1 MNEGLNVFRQLAPE
15 QIERRLRR
23 CGIEADSISIG
34 RGSRRQDTRDT
45 QNHSDGQD
53 PASYRQHYR
62 VLIFNLSVLD
72 CQPLGAGAAMGG
84 GLGAGW
90 LAGDGSGGGRVG
102 GQEEYESGGV
112 GVGGQGGN
120 GSEGVGVGGQGGN
133 GSEGVGVGGQEEY
146 GSSGVG
152 VGVQEENGSGRV
164 GVGRQEEYGN
174 GGGVAGGQEEY
185 GNSGGGVGGQEEYG
199 HGGGRVGGQEE
210 YGRGRGGAREQGEYG
225 SGVVGAGEQEEYE
238 RGGPGVEER
247 EEYGSGSVGV
257 GRQGEYRNGGDEFGS
272 LGGGGREL
280 RGAAG
285 VLRTTAVRA
294 LYSLGLDSGEVELRA
309 MGGRRYM
316 VTGITP
322 VMPDPAGA
330 LHQPYRSASAALAR
344 MLDSEQPGR
353 PGLLMGMDPEFLLLR
368 KSSGRVVPASRYLP
382 MDGVAGCDAGPPG
395 TRGVFPVAELR
406 PAPRGE
412 PRALLAQL
420 MSAAREADRLIA
432 DRSLRWRAGGMP
444 LRGWALGG
452 HLHFSGVTLCAPL
465 LRALDNYLALPLF
478 LLEDIRAA
486 ARRPRYGVLGDFRP
500 QPHGGFEYRTLPSFL
515 VSPVIAKGAVC
526 LAHLI
531 VSHYEDLP
539 LRPLDREDLHAAFYS
554 GGKSPLRTAWPPL
567 EAQLRALG
575 GYAAAARWIDPLL
588 RAIAEQQSWDESRD
602 IRGSWVRSAPPDSGA
617 LPSGRADAYQ

>member
-1 MNEGLNVFRQLAPE
+1 MLILIHMDKTPQAT
-15 QIERRLRR
+15 
-23 CGIEADSISIG
+23 DS
-34 RGSRRQDTRDT
+34 TT
-45 QNHSDGQD
+45 
-53 PASYRQHYR
+53 AC
-62 VLIFNLSVLD
+62 LFNLAVLD

-84 GLGAGW
+84 VLGAGGVGAGW
-90 LAGDGSGGGRVG
+90 LGGSDSAGAELGAERQGGDGRGRVG
-102 GQEEYESGGV
+102 AGRQGDYGSGVG
-112 GVGGQGGN
+112 GVGGQGEYGN
-120 GSEGVGVGGQGGN
+120 GGVGA
-133 GSEGVGVGGQEEY
+133 GGQEEY
-146 GSSGVG
+146 GS
-152 VGVQEENGSGRV
+152 
-164 GVGRQEEYGN
+164 
-174 GGGVAGGQEEY
+174 
-185 GNSGGGVGGQEEYG
+185 
-199 HGGGRVGGQEE
+199 
-210 YGRGRGGAREQGEYG
+210 
-225 SGVVGAGEQEEYE
+225 
-238 RGGPGVEER
+238 
-247 EEYGSGSVGV
+247 
-257 GRQGEYRNGGDEFGS
+257 GGDAFGS

-285 VLRTTAVRA
+285 VLRNTAVRA

-309 MGGRRYM
+309 MGERRYM

-322 VMPDPAGA
+322 VMPEPAGA
-330 LHQPYRSASAALAR
+330 LPEPYRSASAALAR

-368 KSSGRVVPASRYLP
+368 ESTGRVVPASRYLP
-382 MDGVAGCDAGPPG
+382 MEGVAGCDAGPPG

-420 MSAAREADRLIA
+420 MSAAREADRLIT

-554 GGKSPLRTAWPPL
+554 GGKSPVRTAWPPL

-602 IRGSWVRSAPPDSGA
+602 IRGSWVRSAPPYSGA

>member
-62 VLIFNLSVLD
+62 VLIFNLAVLD

-102 GQEEYESGGV
+102 GQGENESGGV

-120 GSEGVGVGGQGGN
+120 GRGGEGAGRQEEY
-133 GSEGVGVGGQEEY
+133 GSGGVGVGGQEEY
-146 GSSGVG
+146 GNSGVG
-152 VGVQEENGSGRV
+152 FGVQEEYGRSGE
-164 GVGRQEEYGN
+164 G
-174 GGGVAGGQEEY
+174 
-185 GNSGGGVGGQEEYG
+185 
-199 HGGGRVGGQEE
+199 VGGQEE
-210 YGRGRGGAREQGEYG
+210 YGRGRGGVGRQGGNEREGE
-225 SGVVGAGEQEEYE
+225 GAGEQEGYE

-247 EEYGSGSVGV
+247 EEYGNGRAGV
-257 GRQGEYRNGGDEFGS
+257 GRQGEYRSGGDEFGS
-272 LGGGGREL
+272 LGGGGREQ
-280 RGAAG
+280 RGVAG

-322 VMPDPAGA
+322 VLPDPAGA
-330 LHQPYRSASAALAR
+330 LPEPYRSASAALAR
-344 MLDSEQPGR
+344 MLDGEQPGR

-368 KSSGRVVPASRYLP
+368 ESSGRVVPASRYLP

-432 DRSLRWRAGGMP
+432 DRSLCWRAGGMP